1 MKEYAIEVIET
12 LSRVVHVDAE
22 SEAEALVTVSDMYYN
37 EDIVLDASDHV
48 DTDFNIYE
56 D

>member
-22 SEAEALVTVSDMYYN
+22 SEEDAVSKVWDMYY
-37 EDIVLDASDHV
+37 EEEIVLDSLDYC
-48 DTDFNIYE
+48 TTEINIYE
-56 D
+56 E